1 MQNTHPSRRFSL
13 PTGEDLR
20 QLRLEKGLSQVELA
34 KLAGQGFSQPLITRI
49 EKGTVNPPLSKVR
62 RLLEVLYAEKPTG
75 DITAKD
81 IATRPVIMVR
91 GEDLV
96 SDAIEVMG
104 DKGVSQVPVCDATG
118 NIIGG
123 LTEKILA
130 ESITSLGKDALGRP
144 VSDIMED
151 PFPTISIGATITVIQ
166 DLMPRGPALLVL
178 DGKNVFGILT
188 KTDLLQYF
196 RSLKSQEY
204 SI

>member
-1 MQNTHPSRRFSL
+1 MQNSHPSRRFFL

-20 QLRLEKGLSQVELA
+20 QLRLEKGLSQVGLA
-34 KLAGQGFSQPLITRI
+34 KLAGSGFSQPLIARI

-96 SDAIEVMG
+96 SDAIEIMG
-104 DKGVSQVPVCDATG
+104 DKNVSQVPVCDASG

-123 LTEKILA
+123 LTEKGLA
-130 ESITSLGKDALGRP
+130 ESITTHGKDALALS
-144 VSDIMED
+144 VSSIMEA
-151 PFPTISIGATITVIQ
+151 PFPEISTSATIGEVQEI
-166 DLMPRGPALLVL
+166 MPKGPALIVKEG
-178 DGKNVFGILT
+178 DKIIGILA

-196 RSLKSQEY
+196 RSL
-204 SI
+204 

>member
-1 MQNTHPSRRFSL
+1 MQNSHTSRRFNL

-20 QLRLEKGLSQVELA
+20 QLRLEKGLSQVALA
-34 KLAGQGFSQPLITRI
+34 KLAGSGFSQPLIARI

-75 DITAKD
+75 DIIAKD

-104 DKGVSQVPVCDATG
+104 DKNVSQVPVCDASG

-123 LTEKILA
+123 LTEKGLA
-130 ESITSLGKDALGRP
+130 ESITTHGKDALALS
-144 VSDIMED
+144 VSSIMEA
-151 PFPTISIGATITVIQ
+151 PFPEISTSATIADIQ
-166 DLMPRGPALLVL
+166 ELMPKGPALIVKE
-178 DGKNVFGILT
+178 GEKIFGILA
-188 KTDLLQYF
+188 KTDLLRYF
-196 RSLKSQEY
+196 RSL
-204 SI
+204 